1 MNKYYVFCAA
11 LTFYISMWTLVGFG
25 VGPKR
30 MDFLMSNEPK
40 TRLIIFSADW
50 CLPCKVA
57 RKEMRENDSLK
68 EMLENYEV
76 VLYNFDIAIPARRK
90 YNVTKVPTYIIEKD
104 GVEIR
109 RKIGFGGTARFKK
122 FLN

>member
-1 MNKYYVFCAA
+1 
-11 LTFYISMWTLVGFG
+11 MWTLVGFG

>member
-1 MNKYYVFCAA
+1 MNKYYIFCAA

-30 MDFLMSNEPK
+30 MDFLMRNEPK

-90 YNVTKVPTYIIEKD
+90 YNITKVPTYIIEKD

>member
-1 MNKYYVFCAA
+1 MNKYYIFCAA

-90 YNVTKVPTYIIEKD
+90 YNITKVPTYIIEKD